1 MPSTSNVWSG
11 IGGCRCYTPG
21 YKHNHIDMSS
31 SRVGKIHFAKVQS
44 KQQLQQQQQEIESHL
59 KPLAKQKRKLPKI
72 RPIMRPRIVPKPK
85 KAPIL
90 TLNYRDDID
99 TLEGPQKRMEYMEST
114 ARTMG
119 KHNYLVKNWQ
129 LNHAYSLPKLTWK
142 PPRRTVTTLTS
153 VPVIIYK
160 HPEFNLPIR
169 LPPMPK
175 KNLKQIQKKPE
186 TVETVK
192 TVRTV
197 KTGKTVKT
205 KAKKANKAT
214 KAKKAKK
221 AEKAEKAKKAKK
233 SNEKETT
240 VLKSDELD
248 GIKLLLGD
256 LLNGKAPSLKQ
267 RKRDI
272 EYGKTSPTFKMM
284 AHSAESRNSLHNKQ
298 FVKQLENPIFFTHP
312 LMRTQNLMPVQS
324 RRTVSM
330 APKLTQHLEQR
341 RNEQLNMR
349 LNALLAASQYD
360 EDVD

>member
-1 MPSTSNVWSG
+1 
-11 IGGCRCYTPG
+11 
-21 YKHNHIDMSS
+21 MSS

-44 KQQLQQQQQEIESHL
+44 KQQLQQQQQQLEIENHL

-85 KAPIL
+85 KKAPIL
-90 TLNYRDDID
+90 TLDGRDDMD
-99 TLEGPQKRMEYMEST
+99 TLGVPQKRMEYMEST

-119 KHNYLVKNWQ
+119 KHNYLVRNWQ
-129 LNHAYSLPKLTWK
+129 LNHSYSLPKLTWK
-142 PPRRTVTTLTS
+142 PQRRTETTLTS
-153 VPVIIYK
+153 VPLITYK

-175 KNLKQIQKKPE
+175 INLKQIQKKPE
-186 TVETVK
+186 TTETMEPVK
-192 TVRTV
+192 TVKTV

-205 KAKKANKAT
+205 KAKAKKANKAT
-214 KAKKAKK
+214 KAKNAEKTK
-221 AEKAEKAKKAKK
+221 AEK
-233 SNEKETT
+233 SNEKET
-240 VLKSDELD
+240 VLKSNELD

-284 AHSAESRNSLHNKQ
+284 AHCAERRSSLHNKQ

-312 LMRTQNLMPVQS
+312 LMRTQSLIPVQP